1 MLEILIILGID
12 FGLKLWRG
20 LNEACEISF
29 ELILNFLETH
39 QDVIFACNIAITPI
53 FVYPLEWSFYLPDQ
67 LEDQLI
73 IKLIDP
79 SLYRLLLDNSQM
91 IFGLLSLQLLRLNIL
106 RLDFPK
112 LTVHFLKELNKIDN
126 NIVRLDVADVDFTGI
141 VDIVE
146 ILG

>member
-1 MLEILIILGID
+1 
-12 FGLKLWRG
+12 
-20 LNEACEISF
+20 
-29 ELILNFLETH
+29 
-39 QDVIFACNIAITPI
+39 
-53 FVYPLEWSFYLPDQ
+53 
-67 LEDQLI
+67 
-73 IKLIDP
+73 
-79 SLYRLLLDNSQM
+79 M